1 MLDAAGAVTEDLTA
15 HVIRVIANTQRVGV
29 ETISIDDTFE
39 KLKIDSLDGINIVFA
54 LESEFHISVP
64 DDAIRDMRAIR
75 DVVDGV
81 AKLVAEKQARLSSG
95 GAGSEAAPDASK
107 TQANSPA

>member
-1 MLDAAGAVTEDLTA
+1 MLDAASAVPEDLTA

-29 ETISIDDTFE
+29 DTISIDDTFE
-39 KLKIDSLDGINIVFA
+39 NLKIDSLDGINIVFA

-81 AKLVAEKQARLSSG
+81 AKLVLEKQARLNSVE
-95 GAGSEAAPDASK
+95 AGSEASPDASN
-107 TQANSPA
+107 TQANSTA

>member
-1 MLDAAGAVTEDLTA
+1 MLPASISVPEDLTA
-15 HVIRVIANTQRVGV
+15 HVIRVIANTQRAGL

-64 DDAIRDMRAIR
+64 DDAIRDMRGIR

-81 AKLVAEKQARLSSG
+81 SKLVAEKQARLNPR
-95 GAGSEAAPDASK
+95 GAGNEAAPDAS
-107 TQANSPA
+107 N